1 MSVIENKWV
10 YTFIMSYAWISFTDR
25 YKRLC
30 HQERTVINTKSARA
44 CWRSFC
50 NTEEGG
56 GELAAQ
62 EVLAKPAH
70 CSHCYGERLQTW
82 LQRWFKILLK
92 PPFLF
97 LFFFLWL
104 SQFTNGMIQNKTSI
118 TMSLVN

>member
-97 LFFFLWL
+97 LFFFYGCHN
-104 SQFTNGMIQNKTSI
+104 SQM
-118 TMSLVN
+118 V